1 MELKRRIYQKLLDWK
16 KNDKGK
22 TSLLIEGVRRVGKS
36 TIAEAFGKNEY
47 RSYVI
52 IDFAKGDYS
61 RIRESLE
68 NNLGNLDVLF
78 QDISVETGVRLYE
91 RESLIVFDEVERFPR
106 AREAT
111 KYLVQ
116 DGRYDYLVTGSLIS
130 IKENV
135 ENIVIPSEERKL
147 RMHPLD
153 YEEFLWAMGEEVL
166 AEYIRKCYREDRA
179 PEDSFHR
186 KAMRLFREYL
196 LVGGMPQSVIAY
208 IESSRSFDASD
219 RAKRMILD
227 MYRDDIKKAAR
238 KYRSRVS
245 AVFEH
250 IPATLSTHE
259 KKLVIRDIEPGGTF
273 SLYDDPLFWLGDAM
287 ILNLCYKCNDPSV
300 GFALNLNEN
309 AVKPYLVD
317 TGLLVSLTFSENELM
332 SNELYRQILDD
343 RLSINEGMF
352 YENVI
357 AQMLV
362 AKGRQLFFYSHYDP
376 ESKHNDMK
384 VDFLLS
390 SDSKI
395 NFRIYPVEVKS
406 GGKYSTLSLDR
417 FRERFSRR
425 IDKSIIIHP
434 KNYSDCGSVVK
445 YPPYMVFC
453 LFEGRGV

>member
-1 MELKRRIYQKLLDWK
+1 MELKRKIYQELLEWK
-16 KNDKGK
+16 EKDNGR
-22 TSLLIEGVRRVGKS
+22 TSILIEGVRRVGKS

-47 RSYVI
+47 KSYVI
-52 IDFAKGDYS
+52 IDFAEGGNS
-61 RIRESLE
+61 RIRKSLE
-68 NNLGNLDVLF
+68 DNLSNLDVLF

-91 RESLIVFDEVERFPR
+91 RDTLIIFDEVQKFPR

-111 KYLVQ
+111 KYLVK
-116 DGRYDYLVTGSLIS
+116 DGRYDWLITGSLIS

-135 ENIVIPSEERKL
+135 ENITIPSEERKL

-153 YEEFLWAMGEEVL
+153 FEEFLWAAGEEML
-166 AEYIRKCYREDRA
+166 AGYIRKCYRQSEALEDA
-179 PEDSFHR
+179 FHK

-196 LVGGMPQSVIAY
+196 LVGGMPQSVTAY
-208 IESSRSFDASD
+208 FESSRSFDAAD
-219 RAKRMILD
+219 RTKRMILE

-250 IPATLSTHE
+250 IPSTLSSHE
-259 KKLVIRDIEPGGTF
+259 KKLVINDIERGGTF

-287 ILNLCYKCNDPSV
+287 LCNLCYKCNDPSV
-300 GFALNLNEN
+300 GFSLNLNES

-332 SNELYRQILDD
+332 SNELYREILND

-362 AKGRQLFFYSHYDP
+362 ASGRRLFFYSHYDR
-376 ESKHNDMK
+376 ESRHNDME

-390 SDSKI
+390 SESKV

-406 GGKYSTLSLDR
+406 SSRYSTVSLER
-417 FRERFSRR
+417 FREHFRNR
-425 IDKSIIIHP
+425 IGKSIIIHP
-434 KNYSDCGSVVK
+434 KNYSECSALTK
-445 YPPYMVFC
+445 YPPYMIFC
-453 LFEGRGV
+453 FSAE